1 MTEGQQ
7 ELYSFLLEFF
17 EQNQRFPKIR
27 EMMKHF
33 KLSSPSGIQ
42 ARLELLRS
50 SGYIDW
56 QIRKPGTLRLTGYRV
71 KLEKIEA

>member
-42 ARLELLRS
+42 SRLDLLRAG
-50 SGYIDW
+50 GYIDW
-56 QIRKPGTLRLTGYRV
+56 EFNKTGTLRLTGYRV
-71 KLEKIEA
+71 KLEKMES